1 VSAVMDVSDQ
11 IRTDGQS
18 ICQNGAWLE
27 VTGVIIDIMQRSH
40 HSLREIQNFGMF
52 AMRHLGKLEVKI
64 IMDLRG
70 EWAVDQA
77 EDFAGL

>member
-1 VSAVMDVSDQ
+1 MYISNQ

-18 ICQNGAWLE
+18 IYQNGAWLQ
-27 VTGVIIDIMQRSH
+27 VTGVIINIMQGSH

-52 AMRHLGKLEVKI
+52 AMRHLGKLEVKLVKI

-70 EWAVDQA
+70 EWTVDQA

>member
-1 VSAVMDVSDQ
+1 MSKWSMVASNRGYRQ
-11 IRTDGQS
+11 
-18 ICQNGAWLE
+18 
-27 VTGVIIDIMQRSH
+27 IMQRSH

-52 AMRHLGKLEVKI
+52 AMRHLGKLEVKRMTI